1 MSQHRPHRNV
11 TSRSPR
17 VPIVE
22 PGLPIE
28 PEDLG
33 VHFLRDATEEN
44 PFDPSAALELR
55 GEAGLPSAVVEEA
68 ELSELPI
75 DDDSLGEADEFD
87 TDELDADDLDTDE
100 LELDADALED
110 MDGLELDD
118 PLDVLERELAA
129 REGEVPADAAEADGV
144 DLRSPSI
151 RGGSLFNRPLD
162 ADESESEDE
171 DELLEENATLEPH
184 VQADDVSAPDTRR
197 QRLIQRRRDALL
209 ARRLG
214 AAKPSNLR

>member
-1 MSQHRPHRNV
+1 MPQHRPRRDV
-11 TSRSPR
+11 TSGSPH

-33 VHFLRDATEEN
+33 VHFLRDATEED

-55 GEAGLPSAVVEEA
+55 GEAGLPSSVVEET
-68 ELSELPI
+68 ELSELAI
-75 DDDSLGEADEFD
+75 DDDSLDD

-100 LELDADALED
+100 LDLDADELDD

-118 PLDVLERELAA
+118 PLQVLERELAA
-129 REGEVPADAAEADGV
+129 RDGEVPADGVEADGV
-144 DLRSPSI
+144 DLRSTSI
-151 RGGSLFNRPLD
+151 RDGSLFNRPLD
-162 ADESESEDE
+162 ADASEDE

-184 VQADDVSAPDTRR
+184 VQADDVRAPDTRR
-197 QRLIQRRRDALL
+197 ERLIQRRRDALL
-209 ARRLG
+209 ARRVSN
-214 AAKPSNLR
+214 AKPPNLR